1 MAVVVA
7 GGRARTAQAA
17 GMQWREQGARSPEMA
32 PPPRPA
38 RAAVVYYLS
47 RNGHLEH
54 PHFMEVALSCPA
66 DGLYL
71 RGTYGVYFA
80 IAFCRS
86 IESFLVERSVMEL
99 VRSVCGADVVDRL
112 DALRWRPGQGVLRA
126 QAARLVRVCVRQG
139 RARYAGAA
147 ARAAAGVHGQTALP
161 RQGRGGQGVLQR
173 EHHRDGEALAGR

>member
-71 RGTYGVYFA
+71 RGTYGVCFA

-112 DALRWRPGQGVLRA
+112 DALRSKGMARMYSWASKRLGSLHSCSCVVL
-126 QAARLVRVCVRQG
+126 ARFCCIV
-139 RARYAGAA
+139 
-147 ARAAAGVHGQTALP
+147 P
-161 RQGRGGQGVLQR
+161 
-173 EHHRDGEALAGR
+173 